1 MITSRRKEGSRTM
14 KDTLLALLAGLLK
27 LAVFSPVILLLL
39 ILKEALTFMAWIC
52 TAGDYQAHACDH
64 KFPAGDHQ
72 SSACDHKFPAGD
84 PQHPAGDPH
93 GKQAG
98 P

>member
-1 MITSRRKEGSRTM
+1 MPGKY
-14 KDTLLALLAGLLK
+14 TLLALLAGLLK
-27 LAVFSPVILLLL
+27 LAIFSPVILILL

-52 TAGDYQAHACDH
+52 T
-64 KFPAGDHQ
+64 AGDHQ

>member
-1 MITSRRKEGSRTM
+1 MITSHRKEGSQTM

-27 LAVFSPVILLLL
+27 LAIFSPVILILL
-39 ILKEALTFMAWIC
+39 ILKGALTAMARILL
-52 TAGDYQAHACDH
+52 
-64 KFPAGDHQ
+64 PAGDHQ